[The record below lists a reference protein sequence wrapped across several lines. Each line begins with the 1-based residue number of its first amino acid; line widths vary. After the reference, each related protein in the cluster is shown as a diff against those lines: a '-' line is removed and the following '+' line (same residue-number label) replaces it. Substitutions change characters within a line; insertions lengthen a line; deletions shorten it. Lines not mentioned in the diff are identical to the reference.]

1 MGTSEQQHLE
11 FSEQL
16 SGVNPF
22 TVDSGEHTQ
31 VIGHAQQVLL
41 PTEISCRL
49 SLNTLYKLG
58 IHCHFVTIKY
68 NF

>member
-1 MGTSEQQHLE
+1 MGTGIQQHLE

-16 SGVNPF
+16 PGVNPF
-22 TVDSGEHTQ
+22 TVDSVEHTQ

-41 PTEISCRL
+41 PTEISCLL

-58 IHCHFVTIKY
+58 IHCCFVTIKC